1 MLSTSSQPSPRGVA
15 GRLACPEHSHSRCTL
30 AVCLTYGKQS
40 LEQAAPPGVG
50 TVLGL
55 CARPGHSA
63 LPGPTKLGTPWSGR
77 TKLWH
82 LRSSDHYLWKTPETN
97 PYESTCFLHFSSH
110 LFYFIVLAVSRI
122 LSRALCSSQAAPG
135 LGQGLLWCPDV
146 DAHKPLCF
154 PAAHFTHLS
163 KGSGHLLV
171 KLRDLK
177 RKKINFLRRIIL
189 QTKKLGGGKKG
200 QFLLEVKCNIP
211 HTFYTANTKK
221 ILLNIFNFIFR
232 LKTKPYFLHWAGEL
246 QDHQVDVILLGDK
259 TCCMLNL
266 ALSMLRLN

>member
-110 LFYFIVLAVSRI
+110 LFILFYCFGSQQDPQQSPQQQPGSPRTRPGFAVMSWCGCPQAPVLP
-122 LSRALCSSQAAPG
+122 CSSFHPPVKG
-135 LGQGLLWCPDV
+135 L
-146 DAHKPLCF
+146 
-154 PAAHFTHLS
+154 
-163 KGSGHLLV
+163 
-171 KLRDLK
+171 
-177 RKKINFLRRIIL
+177 
-189 QTKKLGGGKKG
+189 
-200 QFLLEVKCNIP
+200 
-211 HTFYTANTKK
+211 
-221 ILLNIFNFIFR
+221 
-232 LKTKPYFLHWAGEL
+232 WASSC
-246 QDHQVDVILLGDK
+246 K
-259 TCCMLNL
+259 
-266 ALSMLRLN
+266 A